1 MLGVKIHSYPKPES
15 PNMLAALPDMG
26 NVAGIGLSYLIKKLN
41 AKLFAEIYA
50 YWPPFVSYKNG
61 VVDYAQS
68 TYKFHYL
75 DNENLLIFSGDFNPT
90 DPRRLYELCYEVVR
104 MAGRMNV
111 KRLYSIGAALRPT
124 NASEPK
130 VFGAVN
136 NEQLLEDVRNHG
148 VVMLEGEG
156 QITGFNGLILG
167 IAKEQ
172 GVDAVCI
179 LGEIDNPGVIQPKA
193 AQNIL
198 KLIINMLNIKP
209 FNMDELD
216 EEEKRKQFMEQ
227 QMGYLERV
235 MERGEPPGIA

>member
-1 MLGVKIHSYPKPES
+1 
-15 PNMLAALPDMG
+15 
-26 NVAGIGLSYLIKKLN
+26 
-41 AKLFAEIYA
+41 
-50 YWPPFVSYKNG
+50 
-61 VVDYAQS
+61 
-68 TYKFHYL
+68 
-75 DNENLLIFSGDFNPT
+75 
-90 DPRRLYELCYEVVR
+90 

-111 KRLYSIGAALRPT
+111 KRLFSIGAALRPT
-124 NASEPK
+124 SSAEPK

-136 NEQLLEDVRNHG
+136 NEQILDDVKNHG
-148 VVMLEGEG
+148 LVMLEGEG

-198 KLIINMLNIKP
+198 QLLINMLNQKP

-216 EEEKRKQFMEQ
+216 EEEKRKQ
-227 QMGYLERV
+227 
-235 MERGEPPGIA
+235 